1 MPRFTSTLLTTTDQ
15 GSVLWNP
22 PLTLSHWVLQ
32 QSLTGLPASVLTSL
46 KLNSAQQQWA
56 GSKMP
61 VWSYHC
67 PAHNSPMASQHTP
80 KELNT
85 AHTSTRKFAL
95 AYKLA
100 LACLSTRLLSLPFL
114 PSLLWCLADSTLC
127 PQKRA
132 HLLREPL
139 LFLCRNWAFPDL
151 IGSTPLLPCICKK
164 QTNKQT
170 VSKWC
175 LPWLPCLQ
183 EPAHSC
189 SDF

>member
-95 AYKLA
+95 AYKTCP
-100 LACLSTRLLSLPFL
+100 CLSLRTSSIPALPTLPALVSCWFYPLPPKKSSSSQGASPVSLQELGFPRPYRVHPL
-114 PSLLWCLADSTLC
+114 TSMHL
-127 PQKRA
+127 QK
-132 HLLREPL
+132 
-139 LFLCRNWAFPDL
+139 
-151 IGSTPLLPCICKK
+151 
-164 QTNKQT
+164 TNKQT
-170 VSKWC
+170 NS
-175 LPWLPCLQ
+175 L
-183 EPAHSC
+183 
-189 SDF
+189 